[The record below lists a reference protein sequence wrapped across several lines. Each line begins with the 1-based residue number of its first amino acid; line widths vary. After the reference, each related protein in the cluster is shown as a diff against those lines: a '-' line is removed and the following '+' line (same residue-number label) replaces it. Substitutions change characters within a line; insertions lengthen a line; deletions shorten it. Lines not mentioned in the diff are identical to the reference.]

1 MYSIKKYI
9 KPYSEVLS
17 LYKPFLITSLGVK
30 MRNPFTTDGLW
41 RGWTDEEVANHL
53 QSVRSYI
60 KVSEYKKKQ
69 SHHSSSPY
77 CSSDSP

>member
-41 RGWTDEEVANHL
+41 RGWTDEEVANHF
-53 QSVRSYI
+53 RA
-60 KVSEYKKKQ
+60 VSSFAKTIPKIEYKG
-69 SHHSSSPY
+69 PGGNG
-77 CSSDSP
+77 C